1 MPDNGLQITKP
12 VERSDFHKYSILNLQ
27 FSIRKYGNIKMNDR
41 KLERLW
47 YVLHTKSRHEKV
59 VNDLLLKKSVEAYL
73 PMVTVRSKRRDRKVM
88 IRVPLFPGYLFVK
101 TNLHPDSHLEVVK
114 TAGAVRLIG
123 NKQGP
128 VPVPGETVDSLQI
141 MVESSHDV
149 TTGYRLKSGDKVMV
163 VYGPF
168 AGVVGTFVRYGGK
181 GRVIVN
187 VEALGQYAGVEVS
200 EEDIEII
207 PRILS

>member
-1 MPDNGLQITKP
+1 
-12 VERSDFHKYSILNLQ
+12 
-27 FSIRKYGNIKMNDR
+27 MNDR
-41 KLERLW
+41 KLEQLW

-59 VNDLLLKKSVEAYL
+59 VNDGLLKKSIEVYL
-73 PMVTVRSKRRDRKVM
+73 PLVTVRSKRRDRKVM
-88 IRVPLFPGYLFVK
+88 IRVPLFPGYIFVR
-101 TNLHPDSHLEVVK
+101 TDLHPNSHLEVVK

-128 VPVPGETVDSLQI
+128 VPVPDETVNSLQI
-141 MVESSHDV
+141 MVESNHLV
-149 TTGYRLKSGDKVMV
+149 TTGNRLKSGDRVMV

-168 AGVVGTFVRYGGK
+168 AGVVGTFVRHGSK

-187 VEALGQYAGVEVS
+187 IEALGQYAGVEVN

-207 PRILS
+207 PKILS

>member
-1 MPDNGLQITKP
+1 
-12 VERSDFHKYSILNLQ
+12 
-27 FSIRKYGNIKMNDR
+27 MNDR

-47 YVLHTKSRHEKV
+47 YVMHTKSRHEKI

-73 PMVTVRSKRRDRKVM
+73 PIITMPSKRRDRKAM

-101 TNLHPDSHLEVVK
+101 TDLHPNSHLEVVK

-123 NKQGP
+123 NTQGP
-128 VPVPGETVDSLQI
+128 LPVPDETVESLQI
-141 MVESSHDV
+141 MVDSDNLV
-149 TTGYRLKSGDKVMV
+149 TTGHRLASGDKVMV
-163 VYGPF
+163 IYGPF

-181 GRVIVN
+181 GRVIVSI
-187 VEALGQYAGVEVS
+187 EALGQYAGVEVS

-207 PRILS
+207 PKILS